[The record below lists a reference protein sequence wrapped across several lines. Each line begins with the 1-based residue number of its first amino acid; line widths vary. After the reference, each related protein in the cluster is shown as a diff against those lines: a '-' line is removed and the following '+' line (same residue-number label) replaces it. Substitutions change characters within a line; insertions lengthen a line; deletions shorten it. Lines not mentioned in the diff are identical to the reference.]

1 MDVGNTGVITGTK
14 PAKIVS
20 NILCQFSR
28 HFITFVDFTKHFI
41 VVAILEF
48 NSALE

>member
-20 NILCQFSR
+20 NILCQFS
-28 HFITFVDFTKHFI
+28 HFITFVDFMKYFI